1 MKTLKQ
7 MSSRELF
14 CVLTGDGDIMQQT
27 MLKKLLRDYKEKHPE
42 KVGRFGEIDLA
53 AIVAEMTAEE

>member
-7 MSSRELF
+7 MNNRELF

-27 MLKKLLRDYKEKHPE
+27 MLKNLLRDYKEKHPDQ
-42 KVGRFGEIDLA
+42 VGRFGELDLT